1 MQQLVII
8 SGLSG
13 SGKSIALQT
22 LEDEGFFC
30 VDNLPLTFVPQFLE
44 KFCQQERL
52 QKLAIGIDARGF
64 PEDFSEAD
72 TLLQDIQ
79 SRFNIMPQLIFLEA
93 SNEVLIKRYSHTR
106 RKHPLSLI
114 KQNLADSILYE
125 RELIAPLKD
134 YVNIQIDTSNLNVH
148 ELRSLIKERLFG
160 TRENSVSLQII
171 SFGYRN
177 GLPLNADFVFD
188 ARALTNPHWEP
199 ALRDFNGMDPEI
211 KEYFKEME
219 DIQSYYQDISSF
231 IKKWL
236 PKFKEGT
243 RSYLTIAIGCTGG
256 QHRSVYLAQRLFDE
270 LEKEEPNLYLKH
282 REISR

>member
-1 MQQLVII
+1 MQQLIII

-22 LEDEGFFC
+22 LEDEGYFC

-44 KFCQQERL
+44 KFCQQNRL

-64 PEDFSEAD
+64 PEDFAEAD
-72 TLLQDIQ
+72 TLLSNIRE
-79 SRFNIMPQLIFLEA
+79 RFNLIPKLIFLEA
-93 SNEVLIKRYSHTR
+93 SDEVLIKRYSHTR
-106 RKHPLSLI
+106 RKHPLSPL

-125 RELIAPLKD
+125 RELIAPLRD
-134 YVNIQIDTSNLNVH
+134 HVDIQIDTSTLNVH
-148 ELRSLIKERLFG
+148 ELRSLLKERLFG
-160 TRENSVSLQII
+160 NSQNSLSLQII

-199 ALRDFNGMDPEI
+199 TLRDFNGMDQEI
-211 KEYFKEME
+211 IDYFAQME
-219 DIQSYYQDISSF
+219 DVQAYYADISQF
-231 IKKWL
+231 IRQWL

-256 QHRSVYLAQRLFDE
+256 QHRSVYLAQRLFNE
-270 LEKEEPNLYLKH
+270 LVEQEPNLYLKH
-282 REISR
+282 REISV